1 MYECL
6 RKPEEVRF
14 PGAGGTDSYE
24 LGDMGAGTVL
34 GSSQRAV
41 RTLTC

>member
-6 RKPEEVRF
+6 RRPEEVRF
-14 PGAGGTDSYE
+14 PGAGATDSYE
-24 LGDMGAGTVL
+24 LRDMGAGTKL
-34 GSSQRAV
+34 GSFERAV

>member
-1 MYECL
+1 MDKCL

-24 LGDMGAGTVL
+24 LGDMGAGNEL